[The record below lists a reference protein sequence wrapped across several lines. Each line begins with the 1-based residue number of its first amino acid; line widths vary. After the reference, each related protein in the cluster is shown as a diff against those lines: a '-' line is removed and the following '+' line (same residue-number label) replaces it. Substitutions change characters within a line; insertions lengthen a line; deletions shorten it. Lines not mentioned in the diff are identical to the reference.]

1 MMRSVPSAPPAPN
14 RPRGWIAALPFL
26 LVTVCLGGV
35 YAVVA
40 HRLPERLA
48 THFGGDGRPDGYASA
63 QGLLWGCL
71 GILLV
76 LGVGIGV
83 LVRLGMPARSGRTL
97 IATGYF
103 TAVVLGYPAAVV
115 LFGNAAATDAAA
127 VRMPL
132 SQLAAAL
139 GAGAL
144 AAGLGW
150 LLAGPDPEERRPE
163 PGRVRRLDL
172 PAGVRAGWTRTVS
185 SPPMAALAALMACGG
200 IVMGAFAGW
209 VGGGALLLGALTV
222 AVHCSVR
229 VTVDQRGLTLTP
241 ALFPFPLHRVP
252 LDKVAEATSRR
263 ISTLA
268 EYGGWGYRIRP
279 GGSGLLLRS
288 GDGLVLRRTNGRE
301 FVVTVD
307 DAATAAA
314 LLTTCLDRKRSTQ
327 GD

>member
-1 MMRSVPSAPPAPN
+1 MMRSVPSAPPAPI

-40 HRLPERLA
+40 DRLPERLA
-48 THFGGDGRPDGYASA
+48 AHFGLDGRPNGYAST
-63 QGLLWGCL
+63 QGLLWWFL
-71 GILLV
+71 AVLLAAGAGTAA
-76 LGVGIGV
+76 LSRRA
-83 LVRLGMPARSGRTL
+83 LPARSGRLL

-103 TAVVLGYPAAVV
+103 LVVVLGYPAAAI
-115 LFGNAAATDAAA
+115 LWGNADAADAAA

-132 SQLAAAL
+132 WQLAASL
-139 GAGAL
+139 GAGVL

-150 LLAGPDPEERRPE
+150 LLAGPDPEVPRPE

-172 PAGVRAGWTRTVS
+172 PAGVRAGWTRTIS
-185 SPPMAALAALMACGG
+185 SLPMAALAALMACGG
-200 IVMGAFAGW
+200 VVLGVSAGW
-209 VGGGALLLGALTV
+209 VGGGALLLCALLV

-229 VTVDQRGLTLTP
+229 VTVDKRGLTLIP
-241 ALFPFPLHRVP
+241 VLFPVP
-252 LDKVAEATSRR
+252 LRRIPLAGVAEATSRR
-263 ISTLA
+263 ISPLA

-288 GDGLVLRRTNGRE
+288 GAGLVLRRTNGRE

-314 LLTTCLDRKRSTQ
+314 LLTTYLDRQRSTE

>member
-1 MMRSVPSAPPAPN
+1 M
-14 RPRGWIAALPFL
+14 PFL

-35 YAVVA
+35 YALVA
-40 HRLPERLA
+40 DRLPERLA
-48 THFGGDGRPDGYASA
+48 THFGSDGRPDGYASA

-71 GILLV
+71 GVLLAV
-76 LGVGIGV
+76 GAGIGAS
-83 LVRLGMPARSGRTL
+83 LRLRMPAGSGRIL

-103 TAVVLGYPAAVV
+103 TAVVLGYPAAAI
-115 LFGNAAATDAAA
+115 LLGNAAAADASA

-132 SQLAAAL
+132 VQLAATL

-150 LLAGPDPEERRPE
+150 LLAGPDPEGRRPE

-185 SPPMAALAALMACGG
+185 SLPMAALASLMACVGVVLG
-200 IVMGAFAGW
+200 LSAGW
-209 VGGGALLLGALTV
+209 VGGGALLLGALSV

-241 ALFPFPLHRVP
+241 ALFPVPLHRVP

-288 GDGLVLRRTNGRE
+288 GEGLVLRRTNGRE

-314 LLTTCLDRKRSTQ
+314 LLTTYLDHQRCTE